1 MTTMK
6 RSADPEAE
14 EDPDPSLGKFIEQ
27 VVSGPTQK
35 DFLHL
40 ELLRLSGRRSRG
52 PKRFLGKRNYRRAR
66 ARKPG
71 KRDRAHSSKVRSS
84 DGSTR
89 PSARYGMRFRSP
101 TLPLC
106 SRPRTWEFL
115 LDLGYDSMSL
125 KSARVASERPCDP
138 GRANHVWE
146 PGDYRLNK
154 LRNQEDGKDLRLSR
168 IFLINTFPLAAETS
182 GEDGTNEISHQEV
195 NKI

>member
-1 MTTMK
+1 MK

-35 DFLHL
+35 GFPA
-40 ELLRLSGRRSRG
+40 SGAFATPRARRSRG

-125 KSARVASERPCDP
+125 KSTRVASERPCDP

-146 PGDYRLNK
+146 PGGLSPEQAQWDWVGKVYSRDRVLK
-154 LRNQEDGKDLRLSR
+154 LMGELHELGLQGIRKTVR
-168 IFLINTFPLAAETS
+168 ILDCQGS
-182 GEDGTNEISHQEV
+182 SS
-195 NKI
+195 